1 MDEVLTTRLLG
12 IVSIMLPNLFGQN
25 TSPMIIKMKSIIIRD
40 SFIEGV
46 SDSPV
51 LWAQGTQGASIKG
64 ELPFF
69 KSTLLPAFCLLSSL
83 NQQVISCSS

>member
-64 ELPFF
+64 ELPF
-69 KSTLLPAFCLLSSL
+69 LNPPFCLPFVFCPVL
-83 NQQVISCSS
+83 ISR